1 MNEKC
6 IWKVSNFFKGYKTSC
21 GYQINKL
28 NGKPVEEQIYSLK
41 ICPKCNKEIVTLSIE
56 ESMNPVF

>member
-21 GYQINKL
+21 GYQINKI
-28 NGKPVEEQIYSLK
+28 NNKPIEEQICNLK
-41 ICPKCNKEIVTLSIE
+41 FCPKCNKEIATLNIEKSI
-56 ESMNPVF
+56 NPVF